1 MRKNGGLQSPGHD
14 AGGHGG
20 TPARQARGGEGN
32 AGSSRLGSRSQL
44 DDGGVERLA
53 EHWTELLD
61 WRQGDTRAS
70 SPKQRRRRGDDD
82 AREREGTGSGMAL
95 STRPGAPWRAVG
107 RAKD

>member
-32 AGSSRLGSRSQL
+32 AGSPRLGSRSQL

-61 WRQGDTRAS
+61 RRQGDTRARA
-70 SPKQRRRRGDDD
+70 RRSNGGDAETTTH
-82 AREREGTGSGMAL
+82 ARERE
-95 STRPGAPWRAVG
+95 PGVEWRCPRDRG
-107 RAKD
+107 RRGEL